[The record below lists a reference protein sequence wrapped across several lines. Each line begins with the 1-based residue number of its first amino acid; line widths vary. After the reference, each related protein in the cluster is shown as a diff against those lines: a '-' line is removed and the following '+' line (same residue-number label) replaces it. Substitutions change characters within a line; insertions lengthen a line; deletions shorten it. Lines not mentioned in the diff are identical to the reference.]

1 MREALFN
8 LAREYFREH
17 HEGRQIVPGKDYIPV
32 SGKVLDAE
40 DLVHLLDSALD
51 LWLTAGRFADMFE
64 RDFARYM
71 GQRTALLVNSGS
83 SANLLAVSI
92 LTSPELGAR
101 RLCSGDEVITVA
113 AGFPTTVNPI
123 IQNGCTPVFVDITL
137 GDYQLDV
144 SMLEAARSEKTR
156 AVIAAHTLG
165 NAFDAQ
171 AVADFCREHDLWL
184 IEDCCDAV
192 GTTLHGKMV
201 GTFGDLATVSFY
213 PAHHLTMGE
222 GGAVLTSSGRLKKL
236 LISFRDWGR
245 DCWCAPGKDN
255 TCGKRFAWQ
264 LADLPKGYDHKYI
277 YRHIGYNLKV
287 TDMQAALG
295 VSQLRKLDSFVNRR
309 RRNFEFLLGRVRHL
323 EAELILPTSR
333 PDVEPSWFG
342 FPLAVRSTEPGR
354 REAIT
359 EHLERHRVGTRL
371 LFGGNLLR
379 QPLYQSVRTRSIGEL
394 PNSDFVMNN
403 AFWLGIYPG
412 LDEPQLEYVALRLE
426 EAVR

>member
-1 MREALFN
+1 MAATSPLQRRRLLFSAAKMAAERSILSHKICVICWVQLMREALFN

-264 LADLPKGYDHKYI
+264 LADLPKG
-277 YRHIGYNLKV
+277 
-287 TDMQAALG
+287 
-295 VSQLRKLDSFVNRR
+295 
-309 RRNFEFLLGRVRHL
+309 
-323 EAELILPTSR
+323 
-333 PDVEPSWFG
+333 
-342 FPLAVRSTEPGR
+342 
-354 REAIT
+354 
-359 EHLERHRVGTRL
+359 
-371 LFGGNLLR
+371 
-379 QPLYQSVRTRSIGEL
+379 
-394 PNSDFVMNN
+394 
-403 AFWLGIYPG
+403 
-412 LDEPQLEYVALRLE
+412 
-426 EAVR
+426 

>member
-1 MREALFN
+1 MREALFK

-17 HEGRQIVPGKDYIPV
+17 HEGGHIVPGKDYIPV

-40 DLVHLLDSALD
+40 DLVLLLDSALD
-51 LWLTAGRFADMFE
+51 LWLTTGRFAAMFE

-71 GQRTALLVNSGS
+71 GQGTAVLVNSGS
-83 SANLLAVSI
+83 SANLLAVSA
-92 LTSPELGAR
+92 LTSPELGDR
-101 RLCSGDEVITVA
+101 RLRPGDEVITVA

-123 IQNGCTPVFVDITL
+123 VQNGCTPVFVDITL
-137 GDYQLDV
+137 GNYQLDV
-144 SMLEAARSEKTR
+144 AMLEAARSDKTR

-192 GTTLHGKMV
+192 GTTLHGNMV

-245 DCWCAPGKDN
+245 DCWCAPGKEN

-264 LADLPKGYDHKYI
+264 LGDLPKGYDHKYI
-277 YRHIGYNLKV
+277 YKHIGYNFKV

-295 VSQLRKLDSFVNRR
+295 VSQLRKLDSFVSRR
-309 RRNFEFLLGRVRHL
+309 RRNFEFLLDKVRHL
-323 EAELILPTSR
+323 EAELILPVPT
-333 PDVEPSWFG
+333 PGAVPSWFG
-342 FPLAVRSTEPGR
+342 FPLAVRNSDAGR
-354 REAIT
+354 RQAIT
-359 EHLERHRVGTRL
+359 VHLEEHRVGTRQ
-371 LFGGNLLR
+371 LFGGNLSR
-379 QPLYQSVRTRSIGEL
+379 QPLYQGVHTRAIGEL

-403 AFWLGIYPG
+403 AFWLGIYPA
-412 LDEPQLEYVALRLE
+412 LDEPHLEYMAQRLE